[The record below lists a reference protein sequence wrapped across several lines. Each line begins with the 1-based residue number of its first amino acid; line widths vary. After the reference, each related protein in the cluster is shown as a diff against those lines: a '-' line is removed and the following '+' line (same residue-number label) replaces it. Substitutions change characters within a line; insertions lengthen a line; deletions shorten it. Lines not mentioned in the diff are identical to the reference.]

1 MIGGDTTPMVAPLL
15 DLERLVAGIRW
26 RWRIWM
32 SLALLGLFA
41 GVMLTI
47 LFPSPPTAVTSL
59 FVVHADDELT
69 DRTTL
74 METDVALCQT
84 SELAGAALTRIHVKE
99 SPGDFLATYHCD
111 GLTPNVLEITVPGT
125 SDGDAVRRTQALA
138 DAFIADHLKRTQD
151 AVDAQVKALLDQ
163 RAQLESNLTAV
174 NKTISSAT
182 IPTQLDALNDIRTS
196 LASQILDLQKKAQD
210 AQIGAPAVTA
220 GTQIVD
226 PPRVLPIGLVRGG
239 LMKAAEGLVLGLGT
253 GLAVAAVLC
262 VTRDRPVLRR
272 DIAAELGVSVIAQ
285 LPSRLRGP
293 RRLWRR
299 SGHVRERQRVA
310 ATLARVVRDAHT
322 SVSLLEIGCPDTA
335 AALALD
341 IAEQLAHE
349 RPVVVV
355 AALSREF
362 QSEASTRSQ
371 SAARIVDVADLPL
384 DRPSQDVP
392 ELYLGVGSVGPG
404 TTWVD
409 LGCLGAET
417 LLVVR
422 AGHATTLG
430 LHTIARQLAH
440 SEISAIGVVLVAPD
454 PKDRSDGTLW
464 DGLHTVLRGRHAAV
478 GNPPMVGRRPAPSS
492 QT

>member
-1 MIGGDTTPMVAPLL
+1 
-15 DLERLVAGIRW
+15 
-26 RWRIWM
+26 
-32 SLALLGLFA
+32 LLGLFA

-47 LFPSPPTAVTSL
+47 LFPSPPTAVTSV

-74 METDVALCQT
+74 METDVALCHT
-84 SELAGAALTRIHVKE
+84 SELAGAALKRIRVKE
-99 SPGDFLATYHCD
+99 SPGDFLATYHCA
-111 GLTPNVLEITVPGT
+111 GVTPNVLEITVPGT
-125 SDGDAVRRTQALA
+125 SDGDAVRRAQALA
-138 DAFIADHLKRTQD
+138 DVFIADHLKRTQD

-163 RAQLESNLTAV
+163 QTRLESNLTAV
-174 NKTISSAT
+174 NKTISSTTTPA
-182 IPTQLDALNDIRTS
+182 QLNSLNDVQAS
-196 LASQILDLQKKAQD
+196 LASKILDLQKKAQD

-226 PPRVLPIGLVRGG
+226 PPRVLPIKLVRGG
-239 LMKAAEGLVLGLGT
+239 LTKAAEGLVLGLGT

-262 VTRDRPVLRR
+262 VTRDHPVRR
-272 DIAAELGVSVIAQ
+272 CDIAAELGVSIIAQ
-285 LPSRLRGP
+285 LPSPPRGP

-299 SGHVRERQRVA
+299 SRHVRERQRVA
-310 ATLARVVRDAHT
+310 AALARVVRGAHT
-322 SVSLLEIGCPDTA
+322 SISLLEIGCPGTA

-341 IAEQLAHE
+341 IAGQVAPE
-349 RPVVVV
+349 RPVVVI
-355 AALSREF
+355 ADLSREF
-362 QSEASTRSQ
+362 LSEADTTSGSP
-371 SAARIVDVADLPL
+371 ARVVDVADLPL
-384 DRPSQDVP
+384 DQPSPVRRP

-404 TTWVD
+404 TSWVD
-409 LGCLGAET
+409 LDRLGTET

-422 AGHATTLG
+422 AGHTTRLE

-478 GNPPMVGRRPAPSS
+478 GNPPMIGRQPVPSS
-492 QT
+492 QP